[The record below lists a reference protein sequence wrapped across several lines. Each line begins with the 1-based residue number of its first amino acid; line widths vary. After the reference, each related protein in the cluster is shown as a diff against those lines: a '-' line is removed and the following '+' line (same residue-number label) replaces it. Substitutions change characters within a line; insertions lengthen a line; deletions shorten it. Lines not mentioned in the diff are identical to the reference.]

1 MTNSFTK
8 QAGKYYCKRCHTVF
22 TPVSEEHCIC
32 GKKCGYCRNCLKLG
46 KVRICSH
53 LYHLK
58 EPNAFPIPKK
68 EILHWQG
75 TLSKQQQEASNDI
88 VQTIKKD
95 QTRLLWAVTGAG
107 KTEML
112 YEGIAY
118 GLKNKKRIGIAS
130 PRIDVC
136 LELAPRIKKR
146 SEEHTSELQSRGHL
160 V

>member
-1 MTNSFTK
+1 MPH
-8 QAGKYYCKRCHTVF
+8 CF

-68 EILHWQG
+68 KFFIGKGLY
-75 TLSKQQQEASNDI
+75 LNNNKKSSNDI

-95 QTRLLWAVTGAG
+95 QTHVYFGRLRVQG
-107 KTEML
+107 KQRCYMKV
-112 YEGIAY
+112 AY
-118 GLKNKKRIGIAS
+118 GLKNKKRWNCFTK
-130 PRIDVC
+130 D
-136 LELAPRIKKR
+136 
-146 SEEHTSELQSRGHL
+146 
-160 V
+160 